1 MSSKK
6 SPLCDDVD
14 DEFDNEDG
22 IDGGNSKD
30 VMMDML
36 SSIMQHQ
43 QSASSSSSANNSAA
57 AGAAASAAAS
67 GQLSDSAAI
76 LQMLQ
81 QMNVQEMEGSEK
93 KKPHTFWDTQVSVA
107 TN

>member
-57 AGAAASAAAS
+57 AGAAAS

-81 QMNVQEMEGSEK
+81 QMNVREMEGSEK